1 MTEEVVDKKDNSFDT
16 IPKLLLYHSKERG
29 DSPANRQ
36 KEYGIWKS
44 WTWAEVADEVRSLA

>member
-16 IPKLLLYHSKERG
+16 IPRLLLYHSKERG

-36 KEYGIWKS
+36 KEYGIW
-44 WTWAEVADEVRSLA
+44 